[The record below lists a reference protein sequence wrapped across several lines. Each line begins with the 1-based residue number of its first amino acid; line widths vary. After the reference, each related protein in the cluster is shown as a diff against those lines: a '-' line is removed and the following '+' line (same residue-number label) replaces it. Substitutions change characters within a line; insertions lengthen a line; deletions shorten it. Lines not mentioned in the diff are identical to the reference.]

1 MAHDYL
7 DPNCNT
13 QQKWSNHGP
22 YENLLGLYERL
33 NKYGTM
39 GYGSNICPDFLTT
52 FHEFL
57 VLFMQWQN
65 FNTTTYSSEFRL
77 WYEILLAIG
86 SNQVNVLLPH
96 TVMLLTKESDTTTW
110 KLPLCG
116 KNDIYFALLPLSELS
131 ILIFLNY
138 SNGQITLFLHPSTP
152 HPPKP
157 PI

>member
-39 GYGSNICPDFLTT
+39 GYGSNIYPDFLTT

-116 KNDIYFALLPLSELS
+116 KNDILCLTPFIWTVNPHFSELLKWS
-131 ILIFLNY
+131 NHTFL
-138 SNGQITLFLHPSTP
+138 TP
-152 HPPKP
+152 FNTPPP
-157 PI
+157 